1 MGSGSWTSVNPNELG
16 MIPRAFSDMFGHT
29 DTARSAGI
37 EVSIRVSFIEIHN
50 EELRDLLDSGY
61 KSNQLAIRED
71 AEGGIF
77 VAGAEEREVS
87 SLDEILGHLERGTG
101 CRSTASTHM
110 NEHSSRSH
118 AIFTVQ
124 VEQRKEPAA
133 SPANARPPASP
144 ARTEDTPLPPP
155 PPPGAPSSSAIS
167 FVTDAGVSDYVT
179 SKFHFVDLAGSERVK
194 RTRAEG
200 DRLKEG
206 IHINCGLLSLGNVIS
221 ALGDDKKRAT
231 VTHVPYR
238 DSKLTRLLQDSL
250 GGNARKAAA
259 QRSLSLALHCNVCD
273 PGTLMIACISP
284 ADINF
289 EETLNTLKYANRAR
303 NITNKAVV
311 NRDAHASL
319 IASLR
324 REVSLL
330 KMQLRCS
337 ADPDDTRLSLTFEGM
352 RMGSSPPRSA
362 SAMSAH
368 ASAAPSQL
376 ELLQVRARVL
386 VASHPALLVMLPQLK
401 DENKR
406 LTALVDTLQRQ
417 LQELAMN
424 RCCTST
430 KPQPQFITPNPHPQT
445 GTAFN

>member
-16 MIPRAFSDMFGHT
+16 MIPRAFSDMFAHT
-29 DTARSAGI
+29 DAARAAGV

-77 VAGAEEREVS
+77 VAGAEEKEVTC
-87 SLDEILGHLERGTG
+87 LDEILGHLERGTG

-124 VEQRKEPAA
+124 VEQRKEPI
-133 SPANARPPASP
+133 PTNAPPASLVGK
-144 ARTEDTPLPPP
+144 AVTEETPLPPP
-155 PPPGAPSSSAIS
+155 PAPGSSSSSAIS

-221 ALGDDKKRAT
+221 ALGDDKKRAA

-250 GGNARKAAA
+250 GGNA
-259 QRSLSLALHCNVCD
+259 SN
-273 PGTLMIACISP
+273 
-284 ADINF
+284 
-289 EETLNTLKYANRAR
+289 
-303 NITNKAVV
+303 
-311 NRDAHASL
+311 
-319 IASLR
+319 
-324 REVSLL
+324 
-330 KMQLRCS
+330 
-337 ADPDDTRLSLTFEGM
+337 
-352 RMGSSPPRSA
+352 
-362 SAMSAH
+362 
-368 ASAAPSQL
+368 AP
-376 ELLQVRARVL
+376 VL
-386 VASHPALLVMLPQLK
+386 
-401 DENKR
+401 
-406 LTALVDTLQRQ
+406 
-417 LQELAMN
+417 
-424 RCCTST
+424 
-430 KPQPQFITPNPHPQT
+430 
-445 GTAFN
+445 